1 MTTSHKNEFI
11 VVSGASSGIGEA
23 TARRLAALGYLV
35 LAGVRRDID
44 GDRIRAEG
52 IEPVLLDITEPD
64 HIRSL
69 AARIADDPGKRLLRA
84 VVNNAGIE
92 INAPVEVLPLELW
105 RAQFDVNLFGHIA
118 VIQALLPALRRSGGR
133 IVNISSVG
141 GEAALP
147 IYGAYAGTKF
157 ALEAASDS
165 LRREVTAHG
174 VQVVVVQAG
183 GVKTV
188 MADTSGALSLELAG
202 KMNPEHTRLYGNLI
216 ASTVA
221 TQTAFLKRALS
232 AEKAGARI
240 ATIVTTA
247 RPRTR
252 YTLGIDAAFVVPL
265 NRILPTRVM
274 DRMLARGTASPAAGR
289 G

>member
-69 AARIADDPGKRLLRA
+69 AARIANDPGKRLLRA